1 MGPRRLEPVG
11 RCFDSNILID
21 AMNGVQAARRE
32 LAADAEGAIS
42 VVTWIEV
49 LVGCKDATEEQLARS
64 LLATFEVIG
73 LDGAIAEEAIVL
85 RRERRVKLPDAAVL
99 ATARVRGLQ
108 LVTRNTKDFSEADPT
123 IRVPYR
129 L

>member
-1 MGPRRLEPVG
+1 
-11 RCFDSNILID
+11 
-21 AMNGVQAARRE
+21 MNGVQAARRE